1 MAREFAKTRLTIW
14 SDDDFTD
21 LSPEAQHLYF
31 VLKTSSLSYCGV
43 GDWRPGRLAKRARD
57 WTEERVRAAAAEL
70 IEQLYILVDEST
82 EEVLVRSFIRHDEV
96 LKQPTLAV
104 SMANAHADIA
114 SPILRR
120 AVVFELV
127 RLRDE
132 FPDLKGWSSSRATEL
147 LSRPSVDPSTYPLGR
162 GSVQGWVRGEPTP
175 EAQGFSQ
182 GSVTTVTST
191 ATTTATPSRATAD
204 VEGEVLQLV
213 QPEPKT
219 ARKAHA
225 YSDAFEAFWRTY
237 PKRNGKR
244 DGKFETSVQF
254 SRAVKLTDIN
264 TLMAAVKAFA
274 ARNEPFPIDPE
285 RWLKHRR
292 WEDFGADARPDPSA
306 VRGPRFEGA

>member
-43 GDWRPGRLAKRARD
+43 GDWRPGRLAKRARG
-57 WTEERVRAAAAEL
+57 WTEEAVRAAAAEL
-70 IEQLYILVDEST
+70 IERLYILVDEST

-114 SPILRR
+114 SPVLRR
-120 AVVFELV
+120 AVIHEIQ
-127 RLRDE
+127 RLKDE
-132 FPDLKGWSSSRATEL
+132 FPDLKGWGSPRATEL
-147 LSRPSVDPSTYPLGR
+147 LSRPSVDPSTYPLGK
-162 GSVQGWVRGEPTP
+162 GSVQGSVRGEPTP
-175 EAQGFSQ
+175 EVRGFDQ

-191 ATTTATPSRATAD
+191 ATSTATPSQATAD
-204 VEGEVLQLV
+204 VQAEVLQLV
-213 QPEPKT
+213 QVEPKT
-219 ARKAHA
+219 ARKPHG
-225 YSDAFEAFWRTY
+225 YSPAFEAFWLAY

-244 DGKFETSVQF
+244 DGKFEASLEFAKALKTVG
-254 SRAVKLTDIN
+254 AD

-274 ARNEPFPIDPE
+274 ARREPLPPDAE
-285 RWLKHRR
+285 RWLKRRR
-292 WEDFGADARPDPSA
+292 WEDFSADPRPDLNEI
-306 VRGPRFEGA
+306 RGPRFEGA